1 MLSLTQSFK
10 FCLKQPKVSNESSL
24 KPVQCEHVVLRESRA
39 EDEGDERKADFV
51 WIQMDT
57 F

>member
-1 MLSLTQSFK
+1 MLSLTQSLFSAV
-10 FCLKQPKVSNESSL
+10 LSNPNESSL

-39 EDEGDERKADFV
+39 EDEGDDRKAEFV
-51 WIQMDT
+51 YVHTDT